1 VWRAA
6 RGAIR
11 IDRASLDQW
20 TSEQLGPHI
29 GYLPQDMELFA
40 GTVAQNIARFD
51 QQVPDEA
58 VIAAATEAGVHELIL
73 GLPDGYQTQIGE
85 GGSAL
90 SAGQRQ
96 RIGLARALYGAP
108 FLVVLDEPNAN
119 LDGDGDEALTR
130 AVKSVRARN
139 GIVIVV
145 AHRPSA
151 LAGVD
156 MLLVMRGGRLHLFGP
171 KETVLKET
179 IQPAQPLAPPRRLA
193 GAAS

>member
-1 VWRAA
+1 
-6 RGAIR
+6 
-11 IDRASLDQW
+11 
-20 TSEQLGPHI
+20 
-29 GYLPQDMELFA
+29 M
-40 GTVAQNIARFD
+40 
-51 QQVPDEA
+51 
-58 VIAAATEAGVHELIL
+58 HELIL